1 MRLTFLG
8 TRGGIAIRGRA
19 HRRHSALLVEHA
31 RGRLVIDAG
40 ADWRGR
46 LAALAPDAIL
56 VTHAHPD
63 HAGALAGGAP
73 CPVYASPAT
82 CRALAGWPLDLH
94 ALAPGRTQRV
104 AGLAV
109 EAIAVVH
116 SLIAPAVGYRL
127 DRRVFYVPDIVDL
140 RGKRDVLGGLALYI
154 GDGARLV
161 RPLVRTRDG
170 RRFGHT
176 AIRTQLGWCA
186 HAGVLRAVFTHCGSE
201 VVRDHRRAAQIV
213 RELGSVRGI
222 DAGLARDGMVV
233 EV

>member
-19 HRRHSALLVEHA
+19 HRRHSALLVEH
-31 RGRLVIDAG
+31 GRRRLLIDAG

-46 LAALAPDAIL
+46 LAALAPEAIL

-63 HAGALAGGAP
+63 HAGGLAAGAP
-73 CPVYASPAT
+73 CPVYASATT
-82 CRALAGWPLDLH
+82 CRALAGWPLELRP
-94 ALAPGRTQRV
+94 LSPGRTSRI
-104 AGLAV
+104 AGLAI

-116 SLIAPAVGYRL
+116 SRIAPAVGFRL
-127 DRRVFYVPDIVDL
+127 DRRVFYVPDVVEL
-140 RGKRDVLGGLALYI
+140 PRKRAVLGGLALYI

-176 AIRTQLGWCA
+176 AIATQLGWCA
-186 HAGVLRAVFTHCGSE
+186 RAGVARAVFTHCGSE
-201 VVRDHRRAAQIV
+201 VVRDHRNAAQIV
-213 RELGSVRGI
+213 RELGRRRGI
-222 DAGLARDGMVV
+222 DAALASDGLVV
-233 EV
+233 EL